1 MMKKL
6 LVAIA
11 ALSVTSMVASA
22 DIFVNWR
29 AQSGFYDNGSFGV
42 DPSGAILFPSGTALV
57 QLLWSPD
64 TTTTGVDPTTGNF
77 LAAGGNDLLL
87 TSGTIGWNGAAS
99 TGSLTILDAYATG
112 LAGLPTLF
120 LNADYG
126 PTTLQGGF
134 VYARVFEDTTPG
146 LGEHYYQ
153 SSNALVT
160 AFTGSE
166 GANTLDI
173 NGDNVNGN
181 ELNQLI
187 VPEPSVLAFLGA
199 GALVVAY
206 RRMRRS

>member
-29 AQSGFYDNGSFGV
+29 AQAGFYDNGSA
-42 DPSGAILFPSGTALV
+42 GAYPGDGILFPSGTALV

-64 TTTTGVDPTTGNF
+64 ATTTGVDPLGANF
-77 LAAGGNDLLL
+77 LAAGGNDLVLTSQTVGWTAGASSGSLL
-87 TSGTIGWNGAAS
+87 TTDEFGPFQGAPA
-99 TGSLTILDAYATG
+99 I
-112 LAGLPTLF
+112 F
-120 LNADYG
+120 LNANYG

-134 VYARVFEDTTPG
+134 VYARVFQDTTPG
-146 LGEHYYQ
+146 LGEYFYQ
-153 SSNALVT
+153 SSNQLVT

-173 NGDNVNGN
+173 NGDNTNGN

>member
-6 LVAIA
+6 LVAMA

-29 AQSGFYDNGSFGV
+29 AQAGFYDNGSA
-42 DPSGAILFPSGTALV
+42 GAYPGDGILFPSGTALV

-64 TTTTGVDPTTGNF
+64 ATTTGVDPLGANF
-77 LAAGGNDLLL
+77 LASGGNDILL
-87 TSGTIGWNGAAS
+87 TGGTVGWAAGSSGT
-99 TGSLTILDAYATG
+99 LTVLDEFAGG
-112 LAGLPTLF
+112 LAGTPAIF
-120 LNADYG
+120 LNANYG

-134 VYARVFEDTTPG
+134 VYARVFQDTTPG
-146 LGEHYYQ
+146 LGEYFYQ

-160 AFTGSE
+160 AYTGSE

-173 NGDNVNGN
+173 NTDNTNGN